1 MFLNSEILNLV
12 FMRARRQNPV
22 SAPGLRLDVP
32 IVEMADRVLLHVRR
46 KQFGSGYY
54 AACAG
59 LRAQSQAL
67 ELIAS
72 NVANISTTGYRG
84 QQPLFH
90 SLLASAGHQL
100 TDPLN
105 HAINDFGVLEGTRTD
120 LSTGNLERTGNSL
133 DLAIEGKGF
142 FAIQTQTVHASDD
155 SFQVSPKGQLTT
167 AAGDL
172 VLGEDGKPVTL
183 PSSDISISPDGILSA
198 SAAVAGKLKILKGN
212 GFLPIRTQPDT
223 LYTRNGNFQVT
234 PKGQLTTAAGDP
246 VLGEDAKP
254 ISLPSGDISISPDG
268 TISSGGAVAGRLKV
282 IEFTAGTVPV
292 AVGNS
297 YYSVPAAAVR
307 AATDSNV
314 RQGMLESSNVN
325 SVKAVVDMI
334 AVQRHAEMLERAM
347 TVFESNLDHIAAND
361 LPKL

>member
-1 MFLNSEILNLV
+1 M
-12 FMRARRQNPV
+12 
-22 SAPGLRLDVP
+22 
-32 IVEMADRVLLHVRR
+32 RR
-46 KQFGSGYY
+46 KQLGSGYY

-59 LRAQSQAL
+59 LRAQTQAL

-84 QQPLFH
+84 QQPMFH

-100 TDPLN
+100 SDPLN
-105 HAINDFGVLEGTRTD
+105 HAINDFGVLEGSRTD

-142 FAIQTQTVHASDD
+142 FAIQTRGGTLYTRNGN
-155 SFQVSPKGQLTT
+155 FQVSPNGQLTT

-172 VLGEDGKPVTL
+172 VLGEDGKPITL
-183 PSSDISISPDGILSA
+183 PS
-198 SAAVAGKLKILKGN
+198 
-212 GFLPIRTQPDT
+212 
-223 LYTRNGNFQVT
+223 
-234 PKGQLTTAAGDP
+234 
-246 VLGEDAKP
+246 GE
-254 ISLPSGDISISPDG
+254 ISISPDG
-268 TISSGGAVAGRLKV
+268 TISSSGAVAGK
-282 IEFTAGTVPV
+282 IKIAEFAPGTVPV
-292 AVGNS
+292 AAGNS
-297 YYSVPAAAVR
+297 YYSVPATAVR
-307 AATDSNV
+307 SATDSNI
-314 RQGMLESSNVN
+314 RQNMLESSNVN

>member
-1 MFLNSEILNLV
+1 MDSLLGKIFLR
-12 FMRARRQNPV
+12 FMTIHFSFSFS
-22 SAPGLRLDVP
+22 SAKTLGLRQ
-32 IVEMADRVLLHVRR
+32 VESYLAVVELAGRVLLPMWRNNL
-46 KQFGSGYY
+46 GSGYY

-90 SLLASAGHQL
+90 SLLASAGRQL
-100 TDPLN
+100 NDPLN
-105 HAINDFGVLEGTRTD
+105 HAINDFGVLEGSRTD
-120 LSTGNLERTGNSL
+120 LTSGTLERTGNSL

-142 FAIQTQTVHASDD
+142 FAIKTRGGELYTRNGN
-155 SFQVSPKGQLTT
+155 FQVSAKGQLTT

-172 VLGEDGKPVTL
+172 VLGEQGL
-183 PSSDISISPDGILSA
+183 PKDPG
-198 SAAVAGKLKILKGN
+198 
-212 GFLPIRTQPDT
+212 LPI
-223 LYTRNGNFQVT
+223 V
-234 PKGQLTTAAGDP
+234 
-246 VLGEDAKP
+246 
-254 ISLPSGDISISPDG
+254 LPSGDISISPDG
-268 TISSGGAVAGRLKV
+268 TISASGAVAGKLKIV
-282 IEFTAGTVPV
+282 AFTDGTVPV
-292 AVGNS
+292 AAGNS
-297 YYSVPAAAVR
+297 YYSAPATALR
-307 AATDSNV
+307 ASPDSNV

-361 LPKL
+361 LPKI